1 MRRFHALPDAIKT
14 FYDDRRQTFAGFMAG
29 CSMVSLFDGF
39 WGNAMHRA
47 VLAALVAG
55 SALVPLPVLADARE
69 DVVNGMTRC
78 AGLTDDRQW
87 LDCYYGAAQP
97 MRAWLGLSPA
107 PQSQLKLLQQTSQ
120 PSAPAM
126 AVPLPA
132 TVTRAAVHTGPPPP
146 PKRSG
151 IFDVF
156 GGSDVVNNAPIQ
168 SYQVTAKGFT
178 VTLPDGQL
186 WKQTEE
192 DASKFPVDWHEP
204 ASSMRVTI
212 TQGALHSFNLVM
224 GDETRH
230 HKVTR
235 VR

>member
-1 MRRFHALPDAIKT
+1 
-14 FYDDRRQTFAGFMAG
+14 
-29 CSMVSLFDGF
+29 
-39 WGNAMHRA
+39 MHKA
-47 VLAALVAG
+47 VLAALIMGTGFA
-55 SALVPLPVLADARE
+55 PMPVLADARE

-78 AGLTDDRQW
+78 AALTDDRQW

-120 PSAPAM
+120 PSAPGT

-132 TVTRAAVHTGPPPP
+132 TVTRAAVRTGPPPP

-156 GGSDVVNNAPIQ
+156 GGTDVVNNAPIQ
-168 SYQVTAKGFT
+168 SYQVTGKGFT
-178 VTLPDGQL
+178 VTLPDGQV
-186 WKQTEE
+186 WKQTDE
-192 DASKFPVDWHEP
+192 DASKSPVTWNTP
-204 ASSMRVTI
+204 PSSMRVTI
-212 TQGALHSFNLVM
+212 TQGAMHTFNLVM
-224 GDETRH
+224 GDESLH

-235 VR
+235 TR

>member
-1 MRRFHALPDAIKT
+1 MYRL
-14 FYDDRRQTFAGFMAG
+14 
-29 CSMVSLFDGF
+29 
-39 WGNAMHRA
+39 

-55 SALVPLPVLADARE
+55 SALAPLPVLADARE

-120 PSAPAM
+120 PTAPA
-126 AVPLPA
+126 AALALPA
-132 TVTRAAVHTGPPPP
+132 TVTRAAVRTGPPPP
-146 PKRSG
+146 PKKSG
-151 IFDVF
+151 LFDVF

-178 VTLPDGQL
+178 VTLPDGQV
-186 WKQTEE
+186 WKQTDE
-192 DASKFPVDWHEP
+192 DASKFPVDWREP

-212 TQGALHSFNLVM
+212 TQGALHSFNLMM

-235 VR
+235 IR